1 MKKRRENNTCP
12 GLDSSRESRVRTARE
27 RSYLTWRG
35 SFCEWTSKI
44 NLSIT
49 ADSILTKMFIL
60 KLRTEQNTISYL
72 YKLSKKPPYES
83 CAPPQKDRT
92 TNSDAYV
99 PKHSHRSLGQSWF
112 DRFVY
117 IINKALWRWA
127 NLHNN
132 DDGATSMS
140 YETSQTPLPPV
151 LRSQWNIESVASRM
165 INRFKPSFFSPHSI
179 LFSLC
184 RSHNSAA
191 IGYIVW
197 PSSSTFRERYDV
209 VYPESKVV
217 WEQHC
222 VTQFGSLSILLAI
235 SPLLPQWQH
244 NTHTHTHTHT
254 VLYRA
259 TR

>member
-1 MKKRRENNTCP
+1 LVFLIHTELRC
-12 GLDSSRESRVRTARE
+12 TANH
-27 RSYLTWRG
+27 
-35 SFCEWTSKI
+35 TS

-60 KLRTEQNTISYL
+60 KLETEQNKISYL
-72 YKLSKKPPYES
+72 HKLRKKPLYEA
-83 CAPPQKDRT
+83 CAPLQRDRA

-99 PKHSHRSLGQSWF
+99 PKHSHRSLGHSWF

-117 IINKALWRWA
+117 IIYKALWHWA

-140 YETSQTPLPPV
+140 YETPQTPLPPI

-179 LFSLC
+179 LFCLY
-184 RSHNSAA
+184 RSYNSVAM
-191 IGYIVW
+191 GYIVW
-197 PSSSTFRERYDV
+197 PTSSTFRERYDV
-209 VYPESKVV
+209 LYPESKVV

-235 SPLLPQWQH
+235 SPLLPQW
-244 NTHTHTHTHT
+244 
-254 VLYRA
+254 
-259 TR
+259 

>member
-1 MKKRRENNTCP
+1 MEGFINKFFYQTPLYTYDMTKRRENNTCL
-12 GLDSSRESRVRTARE
+12 GLESRRESKFRTARA
-27 RSYLTWRG
+27 RSCLRWRG
-35 SFCEWTSKI
+35 SFYELTSKI

-49 ADSILTKMFIL
+49 ADSILTKMFFL
-60 KLRTEQNTISYL
+60 KLGAEHSTTSYL
-72 YKLSKKPPYES
+72 HTLRKKPQYEAYATLQS
-83 CAPPQKDRT
+83 DRAT
-92 TNSDAYV
+92 DSDACI
-99 PKHSHRSLGQSWF
+99 PKHSYRTLGQSWF

-117 IINKALWRWA
+117 IINKALWGWA

-179 LFSLC
+179 LFSLY
-184 RSHNSAA
+184 RSHNSVA

-197 PSSSTFRERYDV
+197 PTSSAFRERYDV
-209 VYPESKVV
+209 VYPKSKVV

-222 VTQFGSLSILLAI
+222 VTQFGSRSILLAVF
-235 SPLLPQWQH
+235 PLLPHW
-244 NTHTHTHTHT
+244 
-254 VLYRA
+254 
-259 TR
+259 